1 MIESLVLSLFLTE
14 IIELTLAVFFGVRKR
29 IDIFVVILANIVT
42 NLPVVFTMNMLMGDI
57 SKVLYFGIMFVLEI
71 LVFLIEC
78 FIYYRLKV
86 ESKFGPFK
94 LSFVLNLVTTVIGVI
109 LHIIKM

>member
-29 IDIFVVILANIVT
+29 IDIFVVILVT

-71 LVFLIEC
+71 LVFLIEG